1 MKIQQMLYIL
11 SLIFFSYLY
20 SYPFFD
26 MDRSI
31 MTIFISYVIF
41 IILFFI
47 LRKEDVSNLDGQMV
61 KHSSIFLLGFIIV
74 HFQFYLDF
82 VLGFLSK
89 SDFRIWIEHKV
100 VLKSF
105 ILSICGL
112 LSFLIGYEIVKT
124 NKLAKHI
131 EDIKENFST
140 SFLSYFSLIFLLA
153 FYATVDPRYLLGF
166 YGQVELSPEANY
178 AQFGFQVVTFA
189 VLIQNVRNAFG
200 KENTN
205 TITFK
210 KYIFS
215 TQGSFISSIILIY
228 LLSVLLSGDRGPLI
242 SMSLCYLAGYL
253 FLTKFKFKKPIFFGG
268 ILLGAFL
275 VTMLGQVRLMDKNIS
290 FVERLIMA
298 ISGEGVVSPV
308 IGESR
313 SILPQT
319 KELATSVRTLHL
331 ATSYVPENHNFMYGR
346 FQVQQIL
353 GIIPFGTEFKNLLF
367 DDLSYQYTGSGQF
380 VTWVEQGDR
389 RFYGLGT
396 TCIADFY
403 LDFGLF
409 GVIFGMFFFGIMI
422 RKSELAIYENRLPSI
437 SLHVFSF
444 VYLAFSLYISR
455 STVLFNLK
463 LCAFIIIVMILNK
476 YIINRKNR

>member
-1 MKIQQMLYIL
+1 MKIQQGLYIF

-20 SYPFFD
+20 SYPFLD
-26 MDRSI
+26 MDKSV
-31 MTIFISYVIF
+31 MTVLISYVIF
-41 IILFFI
+41 IILIFI
-47 LRKEDVSNLDGQMV
+47 LRKEDVPNLDGQLV
-61 KHSSIFLLGFIIV
+61 RHSSIFLLGFIIV

-82 VLGFLSK
+82 VLGFLLK
-89 SDFRIWIEHKV
+89 SDYRVWIEHKV

-112 LSFLIGYEIVKT
+112 LSFFIGYEIVKT
-124 NKLAKHI
+124 QKLSKHVNH
-131 EDIKENFST
+131 IKENINT
-140 SFLSYFSLIFLLA
+140 SFLTYFSLIFLLA

-200 KENTN
+200 SENVDK
-205 TITFK
+205 ITFK
-210 KYIFS
+210 RYIIS
-215 TQGSFISSIILIY
+215 IQGSFISLIIFIY

-253 FLTKFKFKKPIFFGG
+253 FLTKFKFKKVFFFAG

-290 FVERLIMA
+290 FVDRLMMA
-298 ISGEGVVSPV
+298 VSGEGTISPV
-308 IGESR
+308 IGESK

-331 ATSYVPENHNFMYGR
+331 ATSYVPETHNFLYGR
-346 FQVQQIL
+346 FQIQQIL
-353 GIIPFGTEFKNLLF
+353 GIIPFGTDFKNLLF
-367 DDLSYQYTGSGQF
+367 DDLSYQYSGSGQF

-389 RFYGLGT
+389 RFYGVGT

-409 GVIFGMFFFGIMI
+409 GVIIGMFFFGIMI
-422 RKSELAIYENRLPSI
+422 RKSELALYGDRLPSI

-463 LCAFIIIVMILNK
+463 LCAFIIILMILNK
-476 YIINRKNR
+476 YLINRKFS